1 MVTFKMLMRNCARNV
16 EDMLA
21 RTGVK
26 AAVREEEVFLGEI
39 TGKIKVPL
47 KLA

>member
-1 MVTFKMLMRNCARNV
+1 MEEMF
-16 EDMLA
+16 A

-26 AAVREEEVFLGEI
+26 AAVREEEVSSGEI